1 MIIYVISALLSYMTL
16 RILVNLADKTCKMDY
31 IELVKHYLGKNWV
44 IATFYINILSNLGS
58 IIVYLKFIS
67 NFILSTLNYIGINE
81 GNGYNSDNVML
92 YQMFVFMV
100 LFEIPICLVEN
111 IRPLHLFS
119 IFGTGLLLYVVLVK
133 SFSNLDLFT

>member
-1 MIIYVISALLSYMTL
+1 MIIYIISAILSYSTL
-16 RILVNLADKTCKMDY
+16 RILVKLADKTFKMDY

-67 NFILSTLNYIGINE
+67 KFILSTLNYIGINE
-81 GNGYNSDNVML
+81 GASYNSDSLIL

-100 LFEIPICLVEN
+100 LFEIPICIVEN

-119 IFGTGLLLYVVLVK
+119 LFGTGLLLLVILVK
-133 SFSNLDLFT
+133 L